1 RRPGGEGLDSGGRQ
15 REPRRLHPT
24 ARGRRLRGPADAG
37 LPGQLAT
44 GRARRGRLS
53 WLRAHSRRRVRATV
67 PDPAMTTSR
76 IDRRFAALK
85 AQGRAGFVAYVMAG
99 DPSRDEALEILRGLP
114 AAGADIIELGFPFS
128 DPMAEGP
135 SVQKAGQRALK
146 AGGSLRKTLELARRF
161 REQDNDTPL
170 ILMGYANPIE
180 QMGYEAF
187 AREMASAKA
196 DGAIVVDL
204 PPEEDAPLRG
214 AFARHGL
221 SVIRLATPT
230 TDNARLTSVLE
241 GASGFLYYVSI
252 GGVTGAGA
260 ALAEDVR
267 DAVSRLK
274 RATQLPIA
282 VGFGVREPEAARAI
296 AQTADAVVVGSAFV
310 DEIAAGAQ
318 AQAAERVLRKV
329 RLLSEAVRSARAY
342 EGTPA

>member
-1 RRPGGEGLDSGGRQ
+1 M
-15 REPRRLHPT
+15 T
-24 ARGRRLRGPADAG
+24 ARLSSRFASLKRANRAG
-37 LPGQLAT
+37 L
-44 GRARRGRLS
+44 
-53 WLRAHSRRRVRATV
+53 
-67 PDPAMTTSR
+67 
-76 IDRRFAALK
+76 
-85 AQGRAGFVAYVMAG
+85 VAYVMAC
-99 DPSRDEALEILRGLP
+99 DPDFETSLEILRGLP
-114 AAGADIIELGFPFS
+114 AAGADIIELGFPFT
-128 DPMAEGP
+128 DPMADGP

-214 AFARHGL
+214 AFAQHGL
-221 SVIRLATPT
+221 AVIRLATPT

-252 GGVTGAGA
+252 AGVTGAVA
-260 ALAEDVR
+260 APAGDVR
-267 DAVSRLK
+267 DAVNRLK

-296 AQTADAVVVGSAFV
+296 AKFADAVVIGSAFV
-310 DEIAAGAQ
+310 DEIAAGETAK
-318 AQAAERVLRKV
+318 AAERILRKV
-329 RLLSEAVRSARAY
+329 AQLSEAVHTARAL